1 MLESAFSSF
10 WAQEHAGFELTV
22 LNREDRMWGLNKH
35 EEHYILIHFIIND
48 CSV

>member
-10 WAQEHAGFELTV
+10 WAQEYAGFELT
-22 LNREDRMWGLNKH
+22 LNREDRTWGLNKH
-35 EEHYILIHFIIND
+35 EEHYILIHFIINH